1 MTTSVCQKMIFL
13 RMGFQIFLERKVAG
27 EPFFLKVCESAPD
40 VDKCILIFDKA
51 GTDEK

>member
-13 RMGFQIFLERKVAG
+13 RSDFRFFQKGRLPDSLIFK
-27 EPFFLKVCESAPD
+27 KVCESAPD

-51 GTDEK
+51 RTDEK